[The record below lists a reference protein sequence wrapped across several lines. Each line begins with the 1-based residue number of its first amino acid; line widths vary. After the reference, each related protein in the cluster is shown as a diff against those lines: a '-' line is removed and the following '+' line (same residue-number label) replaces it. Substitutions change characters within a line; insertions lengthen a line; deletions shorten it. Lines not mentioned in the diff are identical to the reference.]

1 MHPLL
6 PTLIEEFTEILVRTE
21 NLLPRQAHF
30 PESPD
35 MAKVAIG
42 MRRAGKTY
50 FIFQKIHELIN
61 AAISLTQILYINF
74 EDERLM
80 PMNQKDMGML
90 LDDFYTLYPENHQKT
105 VYLFLDEVQNIEEW
119 ALVIRRFLD
128 SKNVQIY
135 LTGSSSKLLSKE
147 IATQLRGRSL
157 SVEIWP
163 YNFSEYLSAHHIAQL
178 KGPMGKSSL
187 DKMQQH
193 FLNYLSLGGFP
204 GVQHLNASERLD
216 TLQGYV
222 ETVILRDI
230 VERYNVSNIALLR
243 YLIKNLLKNF
253 AAPFSAHKFYQD
265 IKSQGYKISK
275 DTIYNYMN
283 YIEDAYLIFTVPIF
297 HESLRQQQTT
307 PRKIY
312 AIDSGLIQAN
322 TINFSDNYGKFF
334 ENLIYLDLRRQNKD
348 IFFYQTHDGF
358 EIDFVTQTKQGE
370 MELIQVVWDKTEPKA
385 LAREIRALEAAQKEL
400 NLPGRIIDLTEYLQQ
415 GL

>member
-1 MHPLL
+1 MHALL
-6 PTLIEEFTEILVRTE
+6 PTLIEELRDTLARTQH
-21 NLLPRQAHF
+21 LLPRQAHF
-30 PESPD
+30 PESED

-50 FIFQKIHELIN
+50 FIFQKIHELLN
-61 AAISLTQILYINF
+61 AGLPLSQILYINF

-80 PMNQKDMGML
+80 PMDQKEMGML
-90 LDDFYTLYPENHQKT
+90 LDDFYTLHPENHQKT
-105 VYLFLDEVQNIEEW
+105 VYLFLDEVQNIEGW
-119 ALVIRRFLD
+119 SLVVRRFLD
-128 SKNVQIY
+128 SKNIQIY

-163 YNFSEYLSAHHIAQL
+163 YNFSEYLSAHNITQPQ
-178 KGPMGKSSL
+178 GPLGKPSL
-187 DKMQQH
+187 DQMQQH
-193 FLNYLSLGGFP
+193 FLNYLNVGGFP
-204 GVQHLNASERLD
+204 GVQHLNAHERLD

-230 VERYNVSNIALLR
+230 VERHNVTNITLLR
-243 YLIKNLLKNF
+243 YLIKSLLKNF

-265 IKSQGYKISK
+265 TKSQGYKIAK
-275 DTIYNYMN
+275 DTIYNYIN

-322 TINFSDNYGKFF
+322 TIHFSENHGKFF

-348 IFFYQTHDGF
+348 IFFYQTQEGF
-358 EIDFVTQTKQGE
+358 EIDFVVQSKQGQA
-370 MELIQVVWDKTEPKA
+370 ELIQVVWDKTDTKA
-385 LAREIRALEAAQKEL
+385 FAREQRALEAAQKEL
-400 NLPGRIIDLTEYLQQ
+400 NLPGRIIDLVDYLQR
-415 GL
+415 GI

>member
-6 PTLIEEFTEILVRTE
+6 PTLIEELKDTLARTQH
-21 NLLPRQAHF
+21 LLPRQAHF
-30 PESPD
+30 PEGGD

-61 AAISLTQILYINF
+61 SGVPLTQILYINF

-80 PMNQKDMGML
+80 PMDQKGMGML
-90 LDDFYTLYPENHQKT
+90 LDDFYTFYPENHQKT
-105 VYLFLDEVQNIEEW
+105 IYLFLDEVQNIEEW

-135 LTGSSSKLLSKE
+135 LTGSSAKLLSKE

-163 YNFSEYLSAHHIAQL
+163 YNFSEYLSAHHIASSR
-178 KGPMGKSSL
+178 GPLGKPSL
-187 DKMQQH
+187 DQMRQH
-193 FLNYLSLGGFP
+193 FINYLNSGGFP
-204 GVQHLNASERLD
+204 GVQHLNAFERLE

-230 VERYNVSNIALLR
+230 VERHHVTNITLLR
-243 YLIKNLLKNF
+243 YLIKSLLKNF

-265 IKSQGYKISK
+265 TKSQGYKIAK
-275 DTIYNYMN
+275 DTIYNYVN
-283 YIEDAYLIFTVPIF
+283 YIEEAYLIFTVPIF
-297 HESLRQQQTT
+297 TESLRQQHTT

-322 TINFSDNYGKFF
+322 TINFSENYGKFF

-348 IFFYQTHDGF
+348 IFFYQTNEGF

-370 MELIQVVWDKTEPKA
+370 TELIQVIWDKSDTEA
-385 LAREIRALEAAQKEL
+385 LAREQRALIAAQQEL
-400 NLPGRIIDLTEYLQQ
+400 NLPGRIIDLADYLQY
-415 GL
+415 GI